1 MRIMKRP
8 LSLAKREAIWGY
20 ILAAP
25 MLLGVLI
32 FFYLP
37 LGASLLIGF
46 TKWDVLTAPEW
57 VGLNNYINLFREP
70 LFYKTVWNTTRYALM
85 VVPAGLV
92 VSLTMAL
99 ALNKHIRFRSVYRLI
114 YFLPVL
120 TIPVAIALVWQWI
133 YNPQYGL
140 FAQMFGIKVQWLTD
154 MKMAMPALAIMAIWM
169 GSGYGMVIFLAG
181 LQNIP
186 QMYYEAAKVDGANA
200 WQQFIHITLPLLTP
214 TIFFNLLTSLI
225 SAFQTFDIVYIMTQ
239 GGPLNTTRTMVYT
252 IWEDAFHYFRM
263 GSATAQAWILFAI
276 ILVISLLQFRSQK
289 RWVHYA

>member
-140 FAQMFGIKVQWLTD
+140 FAQMFGINVQWLTD